1 MGHNLTHRIGFA
13 CKLLDSTGKNIPEMN
28 YRSTTVAWLNRQTRD
43 VAVARLW
50 EIMQHNVDA
59 TRAAIAHVGTFEP
72 ELRMMRIGSDM
83 LPVYTEPN
91 WSWFWQQSD
100 VRKYLEQTLAPVGAL
115 ARKLDV
121 RLSMHPGQFCC
132 IVSNNEDIVRRSIEE
147 LEYHT
152 DIVRW
157 MGFGKSKL
165 DFKVNIHLSG
175 KLGLDGF
182 DNAHTQMSTELRNCL
197 TLEND
202 EYQTG
207 IDTLISLKDKVGIVL
222 DIHHH
227 FIHSHEYINSND
239 DRIKHIIDSWQGVKP
254 VFHYSQ
260 SREEYLRNFLTE
272 MPCMDRLQIVAKKAK
287 LRSHSDF
294 YKHKILNEWAF
305 THLNWGDCMA
315 ESKMKNLASF
325 ELYNQLLGSI

>member
-1 MGHNLTHRIGFA
+1 MGIELTKRIGFA
-13 CKLLDSTGKNIPEMN
+13 CKFLDSNGVNVPELN

-43 VAVARLW
+43 VAVTRLW
-50 EIMQHNVDA
+50 EIMQHNISA
-59 TRAAIAHVGTFEP
+59 TRAAIAQVGSFVP

-83 LPVYTEPN
+83 LPVYTESN
-91 WSWFWQQSD
+91 WSWFWQQPD
-100 VRKYLEQTLAPVGAL
+100 VRTYLERELAPIGEL

-121 RLSMHPGQFCC
+121 RLSFHPGQFCC
-132 IVSNNEDIVRRSIEE
+132 IVSNNDDIVRRSIEE

-152 DIVRW
+152 DVVRW
-157 MGFGKSKL
+157 LGYGKSKL

-182 DNAHTQMSTELRNCL
+182 DKAHTQMSRELRNCL

-202 EYQTG
+202 EYQAG
-207 IDTLISLKDKVGIVL
+207 IDTLLALKNKVGIVL

-227 FIHSHEYINSND
+227 FVHSHEYINSND
-239 DRIKHIIDSWQGVKP
+239 DRINHIIESWDGVRP

-260 SREEYLRNFLTE
+260 SREEYLTNFMSE
-272 MPCMDRLQIVAKKAK
+272 MPTMDQLLVVAKKAK

-294 YKHKILNEWAF
+294 YTHKILNEWALS
-305 THLNWGDCMA
+305 HYNWADCMA
-315 ESKMKNLASF
+315 ESKMKNLASL
-325 ELYNQLLGSI
+325 ELYNQLQRSI